1 MNASPDKTLS
11 SAKKSIKGFSDF
23 VPYESDSPL
32 PQNGKFGS
40 AYGQEIP

>member
-1 MNASPDKTLS
+1 LNSSPDKTLS

-32 PQNGKFGS
+32 PQHGKFGS
-40 AYGQEIP
+40 AYGDPLP